1 MEFIKFWVKLRV
13 HFDNSDSSTGKEVL
27 FIIILVVLKISDW

>member
-1 MEFIKFWVKLRV
+1 MNGIHKILGVSFFKDYRLRV

-27 FIIILVVLKISDW
+27 FIII